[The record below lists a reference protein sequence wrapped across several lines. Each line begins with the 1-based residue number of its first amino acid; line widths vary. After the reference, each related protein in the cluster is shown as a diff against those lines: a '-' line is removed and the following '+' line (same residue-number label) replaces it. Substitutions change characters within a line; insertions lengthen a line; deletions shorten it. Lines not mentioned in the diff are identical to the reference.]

1 MTGLVEQLTQKLASL
16 DRQTDE
22 LKAKLDLT
30 YDSYLNV
37 LQRVLRQQVLLA
49 CYHICTEGYPEEF
62 VKLSM
67 TQRYDLQK
75 MVKTIVKDSGSALT
89 RLLTDPPPP
98 PVQAPSFFSMTPDR
112 FKIGRASCRERVLMP
127 V

>member
-67 TQRYDLQK
+67 TQRYR
-75 MVKTIVKDSGSALT
+75 SE
-89 RLLTDPPPP
+89 
-98 PVQAPSFFSMTPDR
+98 
-112 FKIGRASCRERVLMP
+112 ERRVGKEC
-127 V
+127 